1 VRAPFALLVAILLSA
16 CGTTPSASQA
26 ASATASTRG
35 SVAASAQSGPL
46 VRLVVETTAPT
57 ANQAGKIMLV
67 STDGRGANELSVPPG
82 AMVLAASGSRVFIRG
97 SDGTLQALHHDG
109 TIERLDIRPYRLTGF
124 GGLVPNPAGTQ
135 WVWASQSPDSS
146 SQSLYVGGSGSAR
159 QLATLTY
166 PLVLEAYAW
175 TPKGVVLDS
184 LPMDFSGYR
193 PFNTTFG
200 AFGGVRELDVATG
213 TIRPLATPSH
223 CIFSDSAA
231 DESIACFPTSSGYL
245 IPNQHALRI
254 VDPGGKT
261 TDLSL
266 ALPRFTYVGD
276 AFFSPDGST
285 LSVAG
290 ATGSGLV
297 STSTG
302 PPSGNPNLEQ
312 YGTDLVKVAD
322 GSIVRFGPSGVRPA
336 MGRQS
341 WLPDGRLVLWRPN
354 AIGGSPGLYVMTPY
368 STAPGAEIETSG
380 TPIGFLTG

>member
-1 VRAPFALLVAILLSA
+1 VRALITVLVAILLGA
-16 CGTTPSASQA
+16 CGSTPSASRA
-26 ASATASTRG
+26 ASATASTRV
-35 SVAASAQSGPL
+35 SVAAGAKSGPIS
-46 VRLVVETTAPT
+46 LVVETTAPT
-57 ANQAGKIMLV
+57 ANVAGTITLL
-67 STDGRGANELSVPPG
+67 STDGRDINKLVVPPG
-82 AMVLAASGSRVFIRG
+82 AMVLAAAGSRVFIRA
-97 SDGTLQALHHDG
+97 SDGTLQALHRDG
-109 TIERLDIRPYRLTGF
+109 TIERLNIGPYRLTGI

-135 WVWASQSPDSS
+135 WVWASQNADSS
-146 SQSLYVGGSGSAR
+146 SQALYAGGSGSAR
-159 QLATLTY
+159 LLATLPY

-200 AFGGVRELDVATG
+200 AGGGVRELDVATG
-213 TIRPLATPSH
+213 TVRPLATPSQ
-223 CIFSDSAA
+223 CIFSDSAPNG
-231 DESIACFPTSSGYL
+231 SIACFPTPSGYL
-245 IPNQHALRI
+245 VPNQHALRI

-285 LSVAG
+285 LTVAG
-290 ATGSGLV
+290 ATGSGLI
-297 STSTG
+297 STDAG
-302 PPSGNPNLEQ
+302 PPSANPSLEQ

-354 AIGGSPGLYVMTPY
+354 ATGGSPGLYVMAPY
-368 STAPGAEIETSG
+368 TTAPGAEIETSG